1 MLRKVIIRDLIGA
14 LLLLIGCLILGLV
27 VNEMRPSPLPLVY
40 SSPQSRLNQPPENSN
55 QSVPIPS
62 APDPDVNSDE
72 MQTISSTH
80 EALIV
85 DARSETLYRAGHIPS
100 AISLPRDN
108 FDQRYQAL
116 RSTLESHRD
125 QPIIVYCSGLRC
137 PDSQVV
143 AAALKNLGYPH
154 VRLFPGGW
162 NDWQTAHL
170 PEEK

>member
-1 MLRKVIIRDLIGA
+1 MIRDLIGA
-14 LLLLIGCLILGLV
+14 LLLLIGCLTLGLV
-27 VNEMRPSPLPLVY
+27 VNEMRPSPLPLID
-40 SSPQSRLNQPPENSN
+40 SPLQSRPNQPPGNSN

-62 APDPDVNSDE
+62 APDPDVNQDE
-72 MQTISSTH
+72 MQKTASNH

-116 RSTLESHRD
+116 RSTLQSHRD
-125 QPIIVYCSGLRC
+125 QTIVVYCSGLRC

-154 VRLFPGGW
+154 VRLYPGGW